1 MTQFARPSTD
11 ITMSSWTDSSGG
23 ATTIWNAINE
33 VVQDDADFIQSQL
46 LPTSGLWYVVKLSSI
61 GDPLTSAN
69 HVVSYAYERSSE
81 AGGGACNLEVE
92 LRQDYV
98 STVSPGTS
106 IASWT
111 HASIST
117 TWTSAANTLTAAQAD
132 AITAYSSMFL
142 VFKPAQV

>member
-46 LPTSGLWYVVKLSSI
+46 LPTSNLWYVVKLSSI

-69 HVVSYAYERSSE
+69 HVVSYSYERSSE
-81 AGGGACNLEVE
+81 AGGGNCDLEVE
-92 LRQDYV
+92 LRINYV
-98 STVSPGTS
+98 STASPGTS

-111 HASIST
+111 HATIST
-117 TWTSAANTLTAAQAD
+117 SWTSAANTLTAAQAD

-142 VFKPAQV
+142 VFKPTQT

>member
-1 MTQFARPSTD
+1 
-11 ITMSSWTDSSGG
+11 MSSWTDSSGG

-33 VVQDDADFIQSQL
+33 TVQDDADFIQSQL

-69 HVVSYAYERSSE
+69 HVVSYSYERSSE
-81 AGGGACNLEVE
+81 AGGGAIDIEVE
-92 LRQDYV
+92 LRQQYI

-111 HASIST
+111 HVTIST
-117 TWTSAANTLTAAQAD
+117 SWTSQTQTLSAAQAD
-132 AITAYSSMFL
+132 AITDYSSLYL
-142 VFKPAQV
+142 VFKPKQV